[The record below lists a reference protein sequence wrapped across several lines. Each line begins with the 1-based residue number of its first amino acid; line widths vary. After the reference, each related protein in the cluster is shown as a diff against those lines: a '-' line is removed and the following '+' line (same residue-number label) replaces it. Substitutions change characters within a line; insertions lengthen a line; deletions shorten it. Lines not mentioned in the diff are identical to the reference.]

1 MKFVPSV
8 ITVYLPTSDEM
19 VEPASIHQAPS
30 NPETL
35 SFHKFGQQIND
46 RGDCSIEYF
55 KTVVDQEAFH
65 TQWYKKASDF
75 VSGHEKSNKR
85 NSECSTFG
93 EWYTE
98 DGTESLQCPICE
110 QCFHETCF
118 YV

>member
-1 MKFVPSV
+1 MSCLKKVSD
-8 ITVYLPTSDEM
+8 TVETECGKLFTNVVLWSD
-19 VEPASIHQAPS
+19 SISTQFRFRR
-30 NPETL
+30 N
-35 SFHKFGQQIND
+35 
-46 RGDCSIEYF
+46 

-65 TQWYKKASDF
+65 TKWYKKASDF

-98 DGTESLQCPICE
+98 DGSESLQCPICE